1 MDNKTRILQLT
12 AAFEWFAKQSTSDI
26 VKLSFNT
33 AVDTVAE
40 KCRDGYIR
48 FVKIN
53 EDISK
58 IYETGT
64 DEERK
69 LIDEVI
75 EKFDKQYKK

>member
-1 MDNKTRILQLT
+1 MDNKTRILQMPEALK
-12 AAFEWFAKQSTSDI
+12 WFAKQSTSDI

-40 KCRDGYIR
+40 KSKEGYIR

-64 DEERK
+64 GEERK

-75 EKFDKQYKK
+75 EKFDKEYKK